1 MIQDPENIYQ
11 EYKMKR
17 VEERE
22 WIVKLLFQHDF
33 NKIDLDNID
42 SILEH
47 NNLSKSIFIR
57 ESLESIIRNIDKID
71 NYISKYVD
79 DNRLKNI
86 LPIERA
92 ILRVSINEFVIMKNV
107 PVSVSINEAVKISKK
122 YSNENSYIFINGV
135 LSSIAKSLEKQNE

>member
-33 NKIDLDNID
+33 NEIDLDNID

-57 ESLESIIRNIDKID
+57 ESLESIIKNIDKID
-71 NYISKYVD
+71 DYISKYVD

-86 LPIERA
+86 LPIERS

>member
-1 MIQDPENIYQ
+1 MKQDPQNINQ
-11 EYKMKR
+11 KYKMKR
-17 VEERE
+17 EEERE

-33 NKIDLDNID
+33 NEIDLDNID
-42 SILEH
+42 SILEN

-71 NYISKYVD
+71 DYISKYVD

-135 LSSIAKSLEKQNE
+135 LSSISKSLEK

>member
-1 MIQDPENIYQ
+1 
-11 EYKMKR
+11 MKR

-33 NKIDLDNID
+33 NEIDLDNID

-71 NYISKYVD
+71 DYISKYVD

-135 LSSIAKSLEKQNE
+135 LSSIAKSLEK

>member
-33 NKIDLDNID
+33 NEIDLDNID

-71 NYISKYVD
+71 DYISKYVD

-135 LSSIAKSLEKQNE
+135 LSSIAKSLEK

>member
-33 NKIDLDNID
+33 NEIDLDNID

-71 NYISKYVD
+71 DYISKYVD

-86 LPIERA
+86 LPIELA

-135 LSSIAKSLEKQNE
+135 LSSIAKSLEK

>member
-1 MIQDPENIYQ
+1 
-11 EYKMKR
+11 MKR

-33 NKIDLDNID
+33 NEIDLDNID

-57 ESLESIIRNIDKID
+57 ESLESIIKNIDKID
-71 NYISKYVD
+71 DYISKYVD

-86 LPIERA
+86 LPIERS